1 MKSISVSLINY
12 WSKFK
17 THFSKFGCT
26 MGGPFSVTISYIYVI
41 KMEADVAKPTK
52 PKFYRRF
59 VYDIYPTKERS
70 R

>member
-1 MKSISVSLINY
+1 
-12 WSKFK
+12 
-17 THFSKFGCT
+17 

-59 VYDIYPTKERS
+59 VYDIYIQRKKGQDDKLF
-70 R
+70 